1 MFDIWAVARNIKS
14 KFNRNDLLL
23 TISLLI
29 GYFLTRT
36 IHLDN
41 LPIFSDEGIYIHW
54 AKVAWHDA
62 SWRFISLTDGKQPL
76 QTWGTIPFLKLFQS
90 DALLAGRM
98 FSVFT
103 GLFAL
108 VGVFCLIYYLFGKRT
123 AFIGS
128 FLYVI
133 TPYFLFYDRMALV
146 DSGVNGFFIWI
157 ILLSLILV
165 DTVRL
170 DIALIL
176 GLLSGVGLL
185 AKSSVRLFLLLG
197 YGAVILTFKS
207 SRKIMNFSILFGVSV
222 VLALIIYNVQ
232 RLSPFFQ
239 FVSQKNNTFIMSV
252 GELLS
257 SPFAFFFTNI
267 VHIPY
272 FVFSEMGYIVALFGV
287 VGLFLLF
294 KNKNKY
300 AIYFTILLIIPLII
314 ISCISKILFPRYI
327 IFFGTTLTIL
337 ASYFLSQ
344 LKDKKNLLISI
355 SLILVSV
362 LYFDYTLLF
371 DNAKV
376 PFPGVDRG
384 QYLEGWPAGW
394 GARDIVEY
402 AKNHST
408 GRRITFLAEGDF
420 GMTGDVLDTF
430 ILPTDNIG
438 IKGFWPL
445 GEEHLFASQKLLEKE
460 DVYVV
465 FGHRSKFPKHWPL
478 TLIKRYEKPGNKS
491 AIYFFKLTP

>member
-36 IHLDN
+36 IN
-41 LPIFSDEGIYIHW
+41 LSKFPVFSDEAIYIHW

-294 KNKNKY
+294 KNTQSPY
-300 AIYFTILLIIPLII
+300 
-314 ISCISKILFPRYI
+314 
-327 IFFGTTLTIL
+327 
-337 ASYFLSQ
+337 
-344 LKDKKNLLISI
+344 KKN
-355 SLILVSV
+355 
-362 LYFDYTLLF
+362 
-371 DNAKV
+371 
-376 PFPGVDRG
+376 
-384 QYLEGWPAGW
+384 
-394 GARDIVEY
+394 GA
-402 AKNHST
+402 
-408 GRRITFLAEGDF
+408 
-420 GMTGDVLDTF
+420 
-430 ILPTDNIG
+430 
-438 IKGFWPL
+438 
-445 GEEHLFASQKLLEKE
+445 
-460 DVYVV
+460 
-465 FGHRSKFPKHWPL
+465 
-478 TLIKRYEKPGNKS
+478 
-491 AIYFFKLTP
+491 